1 MAIGRLSPFSEESI
15 RRLGESALIKR
26 KQFATQGR
34 TFGPVTAAAF
44 AEGTLRAG
52 AEAKQNREF
61 RLKQIQ
67 VEKERI
73 AESKRQADIK
83 ARGTRRARKAAEPS
97 FVETLFNT

>member
-1 MAIGRLSPFSEESI
+1 MPQSLSPLSQESI

-34 TFGPVTAAAF
+34 AFGPVTAAAF
-44 AEGTLRAG
+44 AEGTLRAE

-73 AESKRQADIK
+73 AESKRQAETRTQE
-83 ARGTRRARKAAEPS
+83 ARRARKAAEPS
-97 FVETLFNT
+97 FVETLFATL